1 MQKGLDNRAKNVK
14 KSLNILLFISILF
27 FSIWY
32 VELNMIEL
40 IEAVPVFF
48 QFIFLDF
55 LPPDMSQLTMFIGP
69 VIDTILLAFIA
80 TGIACA
86 CGLVLAIL
94 MAQNTAP
101 SPILRVVIKA
111 ALTFCR
117 NIPSLVWAA
126 ILVVIF
132 GVGNLPGLLA
142 LVVFGTSFL
151 ARVYAEAIEE
161 LNEDVTEAIV
171 AVGGNYFHVLKH
183 AIMPRFM
190 PSFLNW
196 SLFMVEIGIRASA
209 ILGLVGAGGLGTL
222 IKQTMDLFQYD
233 KTAMVIII
241 MIALIMVVELTS
253 QKLRERII

>member
-1 MQKGLDNRAKNVK
+1 MQKGLDKSAKNVK
-14 KSLNILLFISILF
+14 KSLNIFLFLTLLI
-27 FSIWY
+27 FSVWY
-32 VELNMIEL
+32 VELNLVEL
-40 IEAVPVFF
+40 IQAVPVFF
-48 QFIFLDF
+48 QFIFFDF
-55 LPPDMSQLTMFIGP
+55 LPPDMSQLTTFIGP

-80 TGIACA
+80 TGIACTL
-86 CGLVLAIL
+86 GLVLAIL

-101 SPILRVVIKA
+101 SKLIRLILKA
-111 ALTFCR
+111 VLTFCR

-161 LNEDVTEAIV
+161 LDGHVEEAIV

-183 AIMPRFM
+183 AIMPQFM

-233 KTAMVIII
+233 KTAMVILI
-241 MIALIMVVELTS
+241 MIGLIMVVELTS

>member
-1 MQKGLDNRAKNVK
+1 MNTSLDTKTSKIK
-14 KSLNILLFISILF
+14 KSLNIFLFISVILF
-27 FSIWY
+27 SVWY
-32 VELNMIEL
+32 VEFDLMG
-40 IEAVPVFF
+40 FF
-48 QFIFLDF
+48 YAIPTFVQFILTDF
-55 LPPDMSQLTMFIGP
+55 LPPDMSEMKTFIEP

-80 TGIACA
+80 TGIACVL
-86 CGLVLAIL
+86 GLVLAIL

-101 SPILRVVIKA
+101 SKTVALVLKA

-117 NIPSLVWAA
+117 NIPALVWAA

-132 GVGNLPGLLA
+132 GIGNLPGLLA

-151 ARVYAEAIEE
+151 ARVYSEAIEE
-161 LNEDVTEAIV
+161 LDGHAEEAIV

-183 AIMPRFM
+183 AVIPQFM

-233 KTAMVIII
+233 KTAMAIVI
-241 MIALIMVVELTS
+241 MIVLIMIVETTS